1 MNPTSVTATQGAF
14 ARRLTGLRAV
24 AVVTVLLGFA
34 PALISATTL
43 PVTPHSSP
51 PIPEGD
57 STQVSFDV
65 GNPTG
70 QLLILDY
77 ALAIINGPG
86 GDDLVSFSSVT
97 WPSFIGPGGGTF
109 TYGITSPMDDDHTP
123 DDGLN
128 TVSFYVEYSLASSA
142 TNQQYITTI
151 GQGTFVYNI
160 GGGSQGTENFGT
172 LGLLL
177 NCASNP
183 GPLPNPCNVG
193 NNLLF
198 DGPNGTIVA
207 FQGSPQPANA
217 FVDVLDTPEP
227 GSLLLLGSGMVGV
240 AGLLRR
246 RWLGAR
252 SGDGLL
258 WPSQQRHLR

>member
-1 MNPTSVTATQGAF
+1 MNPTSATSTQRAF
-14 ARRLTGLRAV
+14 TNRLTGLKAAAV
-24 AVVTVLLGFA
+24 ITFFLGFA

-109 TYGITSPMDDDHTP
+109 TYGITSPMDTDHTP

-177 NCASNP
+177 NCASKP
-183 GPLPNPCNVG
+183 GPLPNPCNVW

-198 DGPNGTIVA
+198 DGQNGATVA
-207 FQGSPQPANA
+207 YQGFPQPANA

-227 GSLLLLGSGMVGV
+227 STLLMLGSSLLGVGSFMRKRLSVRG
-240 AGLLRR
+240 
-246 RWLGAR
+246 
-252 SGDGLL
+252 
-258 WPSQQRHLR
+258 